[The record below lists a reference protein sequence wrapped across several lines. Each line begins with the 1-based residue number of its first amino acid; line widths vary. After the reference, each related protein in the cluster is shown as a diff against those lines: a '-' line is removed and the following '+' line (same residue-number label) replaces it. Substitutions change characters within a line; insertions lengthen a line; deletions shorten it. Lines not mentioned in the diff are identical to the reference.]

1 MTEVLFWIYKN
12 ASTAFRPHCA
22 GGISKRYNHQSFWID
37 LCLRK
42 PRSGKSHDYHIA
54 TTSFSKTSLFKM
66 IYVPINN
73 SEKPAFSNSSGLK
86 SVFRK
91 FLFRDGL
98 VWTVDLTAEIKLR
111 FNSDPSGVIMDGA
124 RLSGTSG
131 NIFCVKVTLVSRH
144 AQETRVKIFKI
155 YFSHSSQIKS
165 CQIANFQGHSQM
177 EILNV

>member
-22 GGISKRYNHQSFWID
+22 GGISKRYNHRSFWID

-42 PRSGKSHDYHIA
+42 PRSGKSHDYHIV
-54 TTSFSKTSLFKM
+54 TPFSRWSLFKI
-66 IYVPINN
+66 IYVQLNN
-73 SEKPAFSNSSGLK
+73 SEKLAFSNSSGLK
-86 SVFRK
+86 SVFKK

-98 VWTVDLTAEIKLR
+98 VWTVGLTAEIRLR
-111 FNSDPSGVIMDGA
+111 FNSDPSGVIMDAA

-144 AQETRVKIFKI
+144 AQQTRVKILKI

-165 CQIANFQGHSQM
+165 CQIPNFQGHSHM